1 MSGLNWEMII
11 PIVII
16 VILATFFAFFR
27 GQINKNAVLIDE
39 EELSKNLRKGQL
51 IDLRKKDEYEAGHI
65 NGARHIPFATLNRS
79 LGKIR
84 KDLPVYL
91 YCDNEKVSKRAALLL
106 ASKGY
111 NLVFCLKGGIGNW
124 TKPLKTKK

>member
-1 MSGLNWEMII
+1 MSEINWEVII
-11 PIVII
+11 PVSIVLM
-16 VILATFFAFFR
+16 LATFFIFFR
-27 GQINKNAVLIDE
+27 GQVNKSAVLIDE
-39 EELSKNLRKGQL
+39 EEFSKNLRKGQL

-65 NGARHIPFATLNRS
+65 NGARHIPMATLNRS

-91 YCDNEKVSKRAALLL
+91 YCANEKVSKRATLLL

-111 NLVFCLKGGIGNW
+111 DVVFCLKGGIGSW